1 METVMKKNK
10 IVDWSELT
18 LDKDEIELLVSVEKG
33 EWKSTGNI
41 EKRREELRKFF
52 NPDYSSD
59 EDSGK
64 ITLKIPKKDLANLK
78 LKSKKL
84 GISYDVLISKLIHNY
99 AQNRIN
105 ISL

>member
-1 METVMKKNK
+1 MEMIMKKNNT
-10 IVDWSELT
+10 IDWTELK
-18 LDKDEIELLVSVEKG
+18 LEKDEIELLVSVEKG

-41 EKRREELRKFF
+41 EKRSEELRKFF
-52 NPDYSSD
+52 NPDYTPD
-59 EDSGK
+59 KDFGK

-105 ISL
+105 VIL